1 MQEQQIKDWV
11 SHGPELNLL
20 QAAENL
26 GKTLCREKLTTS
38 QIRQVFT
45 RLKSIEA
52 KGFTGQRTEFMM
64 LKPYI
69 AYAAGRQDKV
79 RGLHTFKKKIT
90 CGIDFV
96 LQADDEQEQQKR
108 FYNFCKF
115 FEAVLAYHRASGG
128 K

>member
-1 MQEQQIKDWV
+1 MHEQQVKSWV
-11 SHGPELNLL
+11 TSGPQLDLL
-20 QAAENL
+20 QAAEEL
-26 GKTLCREKLTTS
+26 GKQLYKDKLTTS

-52 KGFTGQRTEFMM
+52 KGYSGQRTEFMM

-69 AYAAGRQDKV
+69 AYAAGRQGKV
-79 RGLHTFKKKIT
+79 QGLETFKEKIT
-90 CGIDFV
+90 YRRRPSPASES
-96 LQADDEQEQQKR
+96 QEEQQKR